1 MLRHIVIRSLMI
13 IPTLLIVSIVAF
25 ILSMSTPGDEVDQ
38 ALALEGVTLDDDR
51 ISVTNYNSQY
61 NKKAKQLGK
70 KQTTFLSYHTTKVTI
85 HHIKNGVI

>member
-25 ILSMSTPGDEVDQ
+25 ILSMSTPGDEVNQ
-38 ALALEGVTLDDDR
+38 TLALEGVTLDDDR

-61 NKKAKQLGK
+61 KKKAKELGK
-70 KQTTFLSYHTTKVTI
+70 DKPPF
-85 HHIKNGVI
+85 